1 MTTLPRP
8 PFNRYTG
15 RMLSSRSLR
24 SLLVLVLLVAAAG
37 CNNGSSSPTAPDQ
50 SAVAYSQ
57 TDLTVGTGAEAT
69 PGTTASVQYGGWLY
83 SETAVEHKGGQ
94 FDAGQFAYT
103 VGSTQLIK
111 GFDMGV
117 TGMKVGGVRRVIV
130 PPSLAYGAQGDSSG
144 RIPPNAALV
153 FDILLANVQ

>member
-1 MTTLPRP
+1 
-8 PFNRYTG
+8 
-15 RMLSSRSLR
+15 MLSSKYLR
-24 SLLVLVLLVAAAG
+24 SLLVLVLLFAAAG

-50 SAVAYSQ
+50 NGVAYSQ

-69 PGTTASVQYGGWLY
+69 VGSTAAVQYGGWLY
-83 SETAVEHKGGQ
+83 SETAADHKGTQ
-94 FDAGQFAYT
+94 FDAGQFSYI

-117 TGMKVGGVRRVIV
+117 TGMKVGGTRRVIM
-130 PPSLAYGAQGDSSG
+130 PPSLAYGATGDSSG

-153 FDILLANVQ
+153 FDILLGAVQ

>member
-1 MTTLPRP
+1 MAASP
-8 PFNRYTG
+8 PGPFRYYTG
-15 RMLSSRSLR
+15 EMLSSTSLR
-24 SLLVLVLLVAAAG
+24 SIVVLVLLFAAAG
-37 CNNGSSSPTAPDQ
+37 CDNGSKSPTAPDQ
-50 SAVAYSQ
+50 SAIAYSQ

-69 PGTTASVQYGGWLY
+69 VGTTASVQYGGWLY
-83 SETAVEHKGGQ
+83 SETGAEHKGAQ

-103 VGSTQLIK
+103 VGSTQLIR

-117 TGMKVGGVRRVIV
+117 TGMKVGGIRRVIM

-153 FDILLANVQ
+153 FDIFLASVQ

>member
-1 MTTLPRP
+1 
-8 PFNRYTG
+8 
-15 RMLSSRSLR
+15 MLSSKCVR
-24 SLLVLVLLVAAAG
+24 SLLVLVLLFAAAG

-57 TDLTVGTGAEAT
+57 TDLTVGTGLEAT

-83 SETAVEHKGGQ
+83 SETAVDHKGAQ
-94 FDAGQFAYT
+94 FDANQFAYV

-117 TGMKVGGVRRVIV
+117 TGMKVGGIRRVIM
-130 PPSLAYGAQGDSSG
+130 PPSLAYGATGSSNG
-144 RIPPNAALV
+144 AIPPNAALV